1 MGFPDSVTKIWFPLL
16 LLMPAGGLITVEL
29 SRPTV
34 EAFDRYVRTAEARL
48 QSAQSSLWTEAS
60 AERTKQVREGRVLAE
75 PWSGAGDTG
84 IPGGLIHDWVGA
96 VFLPGATLDRTLAV
110 VQNYDRHKDIYK
122 PEVIDSRLL
131 GRQGGHFRV
140 YLRLLKKK
148 GITVVLNTQHDAQ
161 YWRTGPQF
169 AFSRSYSTRIAEV
182 DNPGKADERELP
194 PGTDHGFLW
203 RVNSYWRFAEREG
216 GVYVECEAIS
226 LTRDVP
232 TGFGWLVNPIVRSL
246 PRESLAN
253 TLRATR
259 DAVVET
265 R

>member
-1 MGFPDSVTKIWFPLL
+1 VEFPESVTKIWFPLL
-16 LLMPAGGLITVEL
+16 LLLHAGGLITVQL
-29 SRPTV
+29 GRPTV

-48 QSAQSSLWTEAS
+48 QPTQSNLWAEAS
-60 AERTKQVREGRVLAE
+60 AERNKLVRDGRVLAE
-75 PWSGAGDTG
+75 PWSGDGDIE

-96 VFLPGATLDRTLAV
+96 VYLPGATLDRTLAM
-110 VQNYDRHKDIYK
+110 VQNYDGHKNIYK
-122 PEVIDSRLL
+122 PEVIDSRLI
-131 GRQGGHFRV
+131 GRQDGQFRV

-148 GITVVLNTQHDAQ
+148 VITVVLNTQHDAQ
-161 YWRTGPQF
+161 YWRSDRQF

-194 PGTDHGFLW
+194 PGNDHGFLW
-203 RVNSYWRFAEREG
+203 RLNSYWRFAEREG

-232 TGFGWLVNPIVRSL
+232 TGLGWLVNPIVRSL

-259 DAVVET
+259 DAVVGA